1 MSLPFEL
8 TTLPPQA
15 LEVLRYMGRTQRD
28 QADADDIMTGTGLTE
43 RSFSKAIK
51 RLVTKNYMTMDAARV
66 YHLTP
71 KGYKAIEDVLAHDEV
86 EPPTQVA
93 NDENIILYDLCVI
106 VPDAVKSREANTLIL
121 GLEPSPG
128 EDVPTHADVI
138 LRLEVVGGEVEPNEF
153 VAPVS
158 PDLPVLMAE
167 FSVTPT
173 ATFGDIRLRVE
184 AFQTLRMD
192 DIEEVGG
199 MYFDITL
206 DQVLIR
212 PRALHAT
219 LEIVD

>member
-15 LEVLRYMGRTQRD
+15 LDVLRYMGRTQRD
-28 QADADDIMTGTGLTE
+28 QADTDDIMNGTGQTE

-66 YHLTP
+66 YHITP

-86 EPPTQVA
+86 EPPTESA
-93 NDENIILYDLCVI
+93 PDEDIIRYDLCVI
-106 VPDAVKSREANTLIL
+106 VPDAVKSREKNTLML
-121 GLEPSPG
+121 GLEPEPG
-128 EDVPTHADVI
+128 EGIPTHADVI

-153 VAPVS
+153 MAPVS

-167 FSVTPT
+167 FTVTPT

-192 DIEEVGG
+192 EIEEIGG
-199 MYFDITL
+199 MYFDIAL
-206 DQVLIR
+206 DQSLIR

-219 LEIVD
+219 LDIVN

>member
-15 LEVLRYMGRTQRD
+15 LDVLRYMGRTQRD
-28 QADADDIMTGTGLTE
+28 QADTDDIMNGSGLTE

-86 EPPTQVA
+86 EPPSNTPT
-93 NDENIILYDLCVI
+93 NENIIRYDLCVI
-106 VPDAVKSREANTLIL
+106 VPDAVKSNETNTLML
-121 GLEPSPG
+121 GLEPEEG
-128 EDVPTHADVI
+128 EGIPQHADVI
-138 LRLEVVGGEVEPNEF
+138 LRLEVVGGNVEPNEF

-167 FSVTPT
+167 FQVTPT
-173 ATFGDIRLRVE
+173 ATLGDIRVRVE
-184 AFQTLRMD
+184 AFQTIRMD
-192 DIEEVGG
+192 DIEEIGG
-199 MYFDITL
+199 MYFDVAL
-206 DQVLIR
+206 DQALIR
-212 PRALHAT
+212 PRALHCT
-219 LEIVD
+219 LDIVD